1 MARDI
6 TSLPHDPPPVGQA
19 IQAIRS
25 QQKLSLDALSKR
37 SGVSK
42 SMLSQIERNLT
53 NPTIAVLWKLAQA
66 LDISVGDIL
75 GLGMQAVSAAEPTI
89 SVQTAHA
96 TPVIKNKDGTCELRI
111 LGPIDLAGT
120 TEWYALT
127 VEPGGVLASDPHET
141 GTREH
146 LTVLSGLW
154 KVQSGNSEQQLQ
166 TGETARYPADQPHVI
181 SNIGDT
187 TATAWL
193 VVESIRR

>member
-1 MARDI
+1 MARDL

-75 GLGMQAVSAAEPTI
+75 GLGMEAVSAAEPSITL
-89 SVQTAHA
+89 QPAHA

-146 LTVLSGLW
+146 LTVLSGHW

-166 TGETARYPADQPHVI
+166 TGDTARYPADQPHTI
-181 SNIGDT
+181 SNVGDT

>member
-1 MARDI
+1 MARDH
-6 TSLPHDPPPVGQA
+6 TSLPPDPPPVGQA

-66 LDISVGDIL
+66 LDSSVGDIL
-75 GLGMQAVSAAEPTI
+75 GLSQDAVSPTEPSI
-89 SVQTAHA
+89 SFQSAHA

-127 VEPGGVLASDPHET
+127 VEPGGVLASDPHEL

-146 LTVLSGLW
+146 LTVLSGQW
-154 KVQSGNSEQQLQ
+154 RVQSGNSEQLLH